1 MVYKRHKWVKK
12 EKIRAEDLNK
22 IEDEIEE
29 ALKAVKV
36 PGPQGE
42 PGKDGEPG
50 IGLVGEPQVVET
62 LPADTTL
69 EMLVGKF
76 NELISVLKNRCILA

>member
-12 EKIRAEDLNK
+12 EKISAELLNN
-22 IEDEIEE
+22 IENGIEE
-29 ALKAVKV
+29 ALKAVKE

-42 PGKDGEPG
+42 
-50 IGLVGEPQVVET
+50 LQVVET

-76 NELISVLKNRCILA
+76 NELISVLKNRGILA